1 MTISHAKRRLVAA
14 LSATILGGT
23 LLAMAGSPADA
34 ATVANT
40 DILGSGSSLHFSP
53 NGLNATL
60 PAPAQCPGAHAAI
73 SITNLTLAK
82 ETIEYYGGDV
92 SINSGTAHLFCIGGT
107 ANDYDIEYQLLGTR
121 QILLVHVQ

>member
-23 LLAMAGSPADA
+23 LFAMAGSPADA

-53 NGLNATL
+53 NGLEATL

-73 SITNLTLAK
+73 SITNLTLAR

-92 SINSGTAHLFCIGGT
+92 AINSGAAHLFCIGGT
-107 ANDYDIEYQLLGTR
+107 ANDYEIEYQLLGTR
-121 QILLVHVQ
+121 QLLLVHVP

>member
-1 MTISHAKRRLVAA
+1 MTISHAKRRLVSA

-23 LLAMAGSPADA
+23 LFAMCSPADA

-53 NGLNATL
+53 NGLEATL

>member
-23 LLAMAGSPADA
+23 LLAMAGSP
-34 ATVANT
+34 
-40 DILGSGSSLHFSP
+40 
-53 NGLNATL
+53 NGLEATL

>member
-1 MTISHAKRRLVAA
+1 MTINHAKRRLVSA

-23 LLAMAGSPADA
+23 LFAMCGPADA
-34 ATVANT
+34 ATVPNT
-40 DILGSGSSLHFSP
+40 DILGSGSSLHFGP
-53 NGLNATL
+53 NALDATIQ
-60 PAPAQCPGAHAAI
+60 APAQCPGAHSAI

-92 SINSGTAHLFCIGGT
+92 TINSGTAHLFCIGGT